1 MKETIYFFSIIVVVV
16 FSVVGNYILHDF
28 GLIIYAPNGS
38 KIGEIKSK
46 ISHYKFKEEG
56 KSIYL
61 GAEIYQDLNYESW
74 KLRCQNL
81 LHKFYTRDGQCSG
94 IITFPE
100 TDITAQGKPSEN
112 VMRTLKKWCE
122 NSNSAS
128 GKGNEDDATG
138 IIIRNYDLKDH
149 LDFCKVTD
157 NEKKDCLPLLFNNFE
172 TIFKLH
178 ENDQRFLVFNPS
190 EKILLIIR
198 MVDAQQSGELKNET
212 YLCID
217 EVNLVCFLLKDEL
230 KGSGV
235 IVAGLVTY
243 SGENSH
249 SQICTRCGNFIV
261 TNKIFNSVDQFEVFW
276 KRFLKENISKFEDSL
291 NARVNI
297 DTTDVF
303 QAVGSKILGY
313 LAHLQFTPG
322 TLEEPVLPITKNT
335 PSGNIKQAE
344 LLLDR
349 YQMKIAYSDEKRIL
363 LHGNYGTGKTV
374 VALKKLDLLQ
384 KCLKEKEVIYY
395 VNFATKSRL
404 DCMIKQKFKT
414 NDKVRLLRG
423 SSSLS
428 RIVTDDILPKEM
440 LNDTENIHLIVDEYN
455 SQDLSP
461 DESANLYQIFTEAEQ
476 FKNSTL
482 LIALQPIKID
492 RVDHVYVA
500 GKMVKN
506 LHKKH
511 VFEPLKTI
519 LTEYELK
526 YVMRTTIEINTLVEI
541 TQNFLSKKRNQYVH
555 PHQFGK
561 IISSLSEME
570 ELKSE
575 ISPGDPKT
583 LTRLPQ
589 NSSPNAKPFSNIT
602 SRNSCDLSN
611 SGLEILPIDFT
622 ESLGDEEL
630 KYEAINFDFLFHNS
644 APVVSSSSSIASVV
658 SPTPGNS
665 SNPAADNMSFQSQ
678 ESTDLSTLYELTS
691 KTIDCMFTSRNL
703 SFERGSPG
711 NIFLC
716 DSSNPGKEIVPT
728 GLQEIKDGY
737 KLMSGE
743 INHEFSSPKLA
754 PVVSF
759 SSSISSVASSS
770 YGTSQFPSSP
780 IIDFD
785 ESYKLTSTS
794 SQIGEK
800 DLSKTV
806 TTYSYTCDSKIG
818 HNINGPLPLLIEFK
832 KSYRPKKLMELIAF
846 FLKKVIHI
854 ESKRIAIL
862 HFESANAPWLQQ
874 LLKLKSYFKKLTL
887 TDDAGKFLANT
898 TENMVLV
905 NSYDIVKGLEFSE
918 VLLILEKDE
927 EHRKQYIPEAITR
940 CESNLSVLI
949 RPAWKKNKPSKAVQH
964 LVKHWKKINDAKYS
978 KEGKSLVKLVTLGH
992 CLDERCKLLNE
1003 NRNELTFC
1011 PDSHENPSFYGVH
1024 THTKLYKSL
1033 SNEINNKIVPN
1044 LHLDDKSRVEE
1055 AAAL

>member
-28 GLIIYAPNGS
+28 GLIIYAPNRS

-100 TDITAQGKPSEN
+100 TGITAQGKPWEN

-149 LDFCKVTD
+149 LDFCKVTG

-190 EKILLIIR
+190 EKIILVIR

-261 TNKIFNSVDQFEVFW
+261 TNKIFNSVDQFEMFW

-291 NARVNI
+291 NARVNT
-297 DTTDVF
+297 DTTEVF
-303 QAVGSKILGY
+303 EAVGSKILGY

-349 YQMKIAYSDEKRIL
+349 YQMKIAYSAEKRIL

-404 DCMIKQKFKT
+404 DCIIKQKFKT

-428 RIVTDDILPKEM
+428 RIVTDDILPKEDK
-440 LNDTENIHLIVDEYN
+440 NDTKNIHLIVDEYN

-492 RVDHVYVA
+492 RVDHFYVA
-500 GKMVKN
+500 GKLVKN
-506 LHKKH
+506 LRKKH

-526 YVMRTTIEINTLVEI
+526 YVMRTTIEINTLAEI
-541 TQNFLSKKRNQYVH
+541 TQNFLCKKRNQYGHSH
-555 PHQFGK
+555 PFGK
-561 IISSLSEME
+561 IISSLPEMA

-583 LTRLPQ
+583 L
-589 NSSPNAKPFSNIT
+589 
-602 SRNSCDLSN
+602 
-611 SGLEILPIDFT
+611 
-622 ESLGDEEL
+622 
-630 KYEAINFDFLFHNS
+630 
-644 APVVSSSSSIASVV
+644 SSSSSIASIV
-658 SPTPGNS
+658 SPTSDNS

-678 ESTDLSTLYELTS
+678 ESTDRSTLHELTS
-691 KTIDCMFTSRNL
+691 KIIDRKFTLRNL
-703 SFERGSPG
+703 SSEQGSPD

-728 GLQEIKDGY
+728 GLQEIKDGD
-737 KLMSGE
+737 KLMPGE

-759 SSSISSVASSS
+759 SSSISSVTSSS
-770 YGTSQFPSSP
+770 SGTSQFPSSP

-794 SQIGEK
+794 SKKGEK

-806 TTYSYTCDSKIG
+806 TEYSYTCDSKIG

-846 FLKKVIHI
+846 FLKKVIYI

-862 HFESANAPWLQQ
+862 HFESTNAPWLQQ
-874 LLKLKSYFKKLTL
+874 LLKLKSCFKKLTL

-927 EHRKQYIPEAITR
+927 EYLKQYIPEAITR
-940 CESNLSVLI
+940 CKSNLSVLV
-949 RPAWKKNKPSKAVQH
+949 RPAWKKKNQSKVVQH
-964 LVKHWKKINDAKYS
+964 LVERWKKINDAKYS
-978 KEGKSLVKLVTLGH
+978 KEGKSLVKLVTLGD
-992 CLDERCKLLNE
+992 CSDKRCKLLNE
-1003 NRNELTFC
+1003 NRDELTFC

-1024 THTKLYKSL
+1024 THTKLYESL
-1033 SNEINNKIVPN
+1033 SNEIKNKIVPN
-1044 LHLDDKSRVEE
+1044 LHLDDKSREEE
-1055 AAAL
+1055 ARAL

>member
-1 MKETIYFFSIIVVVV
+1 MKETIYFFSSIVVVV
-16 FSVVGNYILHDF
+16 FSVVGNYILDDF
-28 GLIIYAPNGS
+28 GLIIYAPNRS

-100 TDITAQGKPSEN
+100 TDITAQGKPWEN

-190 EKILLIIR
+190 EKIILVIR

-261 TNKIFNSVDQFEVFW
+261 ANKIFNSVDQFEVFW

-297 DTTDVF
+297 DTTEVF
-303 QAVGSKILGY
+303 QAVGSKVLGY

-349 YQMKIAYSDEKRIL
+349 YQMKIAYSGEKRIL

-384 KCLKEKEVIYY
+384 KSLKEKEVIYY
-395 VNFATKSRL
+395 INFATKSRL

-414 NDKVRLLRG
+414 NDNVRLLRG

-428 RIVTDDILPKEM
+428 RIVTDDILPKEDK
-440 LNDTENIHLIVDEYN
+440 NDTKNIHLIVDEYN

-461 DESANLYQIFTEAEQ
+461 DESANLYQIFTETEQ

-492 RVDHVYVA
+492 RVDHFYVA

-506 LHKKH
+506 LRKKH

-526 YVMRTTIEINTLVEI
+526 YVMRTTIEINTLAKI
-541 TQNFLSKKRNQYVH
+541 TQNFLCKKRNQYVH
-555 PHQFGK
+555 RHQFGK
-561 IISSLSEME
+561 IISSQ
-570 ELKSE
+570 LKSE
-575 ISPGDPKT
+575 ISPGDPKK

-589 NSSPNAKPFSNIT
+589 NSSPNAKPFS
-602 SRNSCDLSN
+602 
-611 SGLEILPIDFT
+611 
-622 ESLGDEEL
+622 
-630 KYEAINFDFLFHNS
+630 
-644 APVVSSSSSIASVV
+644 
-658 SPTPGNS
+658 
-665 SNPAADNMSFQSQ
+665 
-678 ESTDLSTLYELTS
+678 
-691 KTIDCMFTSRNL
+691 
-703 SFERGSPG
+703 
-711 NIFLC
+711 
-716 DSSNPGKEIVPT
+716 
-728 GLQEIKDGY
+728 
-737 KLMSGE
+737 
-743 INHEFSSPKLA
+743 
-754 PVVSF
+754 
-759 SSSISSVASSS
+759 VASSS
-770 YGTSQFPSSP
+770 SGTSQFPSSP

-794 SQIGEK
+794 SKIGGK

-806 TTYSYTCDSKIG
+806 TEYSYTCDSKIG

-846 FLKKVIHI
+846 FLKKVIYI

-862 HFESANAPWLQQ
+862 HFESSNAPWLQQ

-927 EHRKQYIPEAITR
+927 EHLKQYIPEAITR
-940 CESNLSVLI
+940 CKSNLSVLV
-949 RPAWKKNKPSKAVQH
+949 RPAWKKKKQSKAVQH
-964 LVKHWKKINDAKYS
+964 LVEHWKKINDAKYS
-978 KEGKSLVKLVTLGH
+978 KEGKSLVKLVTLGD
-992 CLDERCKLLNE
+992 CSDERCKLLNE
-1003 NRNELTFC
+1003 NRDELTFC

-1033 SNEINNKIVPN
+1033 SNEIKNKIVPN
-1044 LHLDDKSRVEE
+1044 LCLDDKSREEE